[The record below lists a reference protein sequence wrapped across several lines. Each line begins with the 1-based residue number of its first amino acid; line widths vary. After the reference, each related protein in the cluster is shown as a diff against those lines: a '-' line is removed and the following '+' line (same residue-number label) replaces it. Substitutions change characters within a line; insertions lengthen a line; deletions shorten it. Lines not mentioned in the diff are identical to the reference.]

1 VPIAFSGPL
10 RFAFTDRRGGVS
22 LPPYDSLNLG
32 DHVGDDPEAVRTNRR
47 LAAKMLGVPRDR
59 VVYMRQVHGA
69 EVAVARELWPDE
81 AAPSVDALVTDRPGL
96 VLAVLVADCT
106 PVLLADRTAGVVGA
120 AHAGRPGMAAG
131 VVTATIEA
139 MRELGAEPSRMEAY
153 TGPGVCGACYEVPE
167 QMRADVAEREP
178 ESWATTR
185 QGTPAVDVPAGVS
198 AQLRRAGVTEKRIEL
213 ATGCTIESSQYFSYR
228 RDGVTG
234 RFAGFIWRDDEAGEG

>member
-1 VPIAFSGPL
+1 MSIAFSGSL

-69 EVAVARELWPDE
+69 DVAVAREPWSDE
-81 AAPSVDALVTDRPGL
+81 EAPSVDALVTDQPGL

-120 AHAGRPGMAAG
+120 VHAGRPGMAAG
-131 VVTATIEA
+131 VVTAAIDA
-139 MRELGAEPSRMEAY
+139 MRGLGAEPSRIEAF

-178 ESWATTR
+178 ASWATTR
-185 QGTPAVDVPAGVS
+185 QGTPAIDVPAGVS
-198 AQLRRAGVTEKRIEL
+198 AQLRRAGVKENRIKI
-213 ATGCTIESSQYFSYR
+213 AAGCTIESPQYYSYR

-234 RFAGFIWRDDEAGEG
+234 RFAGFVWLRDEAFEG

>member
-1 VPIAFSGPL
+1 MPIAFSGPL

-47 LAAKMLGVPRDR
+47 LAAEMLDVPRDQ
-59 VVYMRQVHGA
+59 VVYMKQVHGA
-69 EVAVARELWPDE
+69 EVAVAREPWPDE
-81 AAPSVDALVTDRPGL
+81 EAPSVDALVTDRPGL

-106 PVLLADRTAGVVGA
+106 PVLLADREAGVVGA
-120 AHAGRPGMAAG
+120 VHAGRPGMAAG
-131 VVTATIEA
+131 VVTAAIEA
-139 MRELGAEPSRMEAY
+139 MRELGAQPSRMEAF

-167 QMRADVAEREP
+167 QMRADVAAREP

-198 AQLRRAGVTEKRIEL
+198 AQLRRAGVKENPMKI
-213 ATGCTIESSQYFSYR
+213 AAGCTMEEKQYFSYR

-234 RFAGFIWRDDEAGEG
+234 RFGGFIWLDEG